1 MMERSSALLI
11 SCLTAFAVIG
21 CGSGSSSSG
30 KAQYTLKG
38 TQYVF
43 DAVEFRIDVNPR
55 VGMQHLKNEI
65 EPGKAQPIRYILQSK
80 GYPKLQ
86 GGKGFLIAWWMDGDD
101 PMGLLKGLVGQD
113 LTCTHEEAVTLHYML
128 EVAGQKDV
136 TCDERFPNR
145 FTIDRVEE
153 DTISGTFGGEVA
165 DKGPDGYFPVKLED
179 GSFEASIT
187 KMFIKKE

>member
-21 CGSGSSSSG
+21 CGNGNSSSG

-38 TQYVF
+38 TQCVF

-65 EPGKAQPIRYILQSK
+65 EPGKPQPIRYILQNK
-80 GYPKLQ
+80 GYPKQQ

-113 LTCTHEEAVTLHYML
+113 LTCTHGEAVSLHYML

-145 FTIDRVEE
+145 FTIDKVEE
-153 DTISGTFGGEVA
+153 DMIYGTFGGEVA